1 MYYVERS
8 ILLFV
13 IQLGTFSTNLK
24 GALATMFGFSTAD
37 LAKIEAD
44 YAYMQ
49 WVVKNMDVIEAY
61 NTSYVAYQHLVRYG
75 AKDVT
80 TIAEPVFPDLGTPP
94 AIVLAGI
101 QNRFVANANKIKGS
115 PLCTEDIQK
124 KLGIFS
130 STPVAKGEAP
140 DLKVIES
147 AGYPAIYFHKY
158 HNDGIALYRDKG
170 DGKGYGTLP
179 YRNVFFSPFTDKDV
193 PAEGH
198 TALYKYKAVY
208 LSHDEETGNFSAEV
222 SITIAGR

>member
-101 QNRFVANANKIKGS
+101 QNRFVANANKIK
-115 PLCTEDIQK
+115 EAHYVQR
-124 KLGIFS
+124 IFR
-130 STPVAKGEAP
+130 K
-140 DLKVIES
+140 
-147 AGYPAIYFHKY
+147 
-158 HNDGIALYRDKG
+158 N
-170 DGKGYGTLP
+170 
-179 YRNVFFSPFTDKDV
+179 
-193 PAEGH
+193 
-198 TALYKYKAVY
+198 
-208 LSHDEETGNFSAEV
+208 
-222 SITIAGR
+222 